1 VTVEETIHGPPEALR
16 RRKSA
21 RPALN
26 FFRDVEPFFLG
37 EPIRYVDAGAHR
49 GTVFATLVDSGL
61 VLGEAHLIEPNPR
74 AFAALEETVARLAPE
89 APVHC
94 HARALD
100 RAPGRLRLHESDT
113 MTRVIGA
120 GMAEPTPAPEDLRP
134 GDVFEVEATTLDA
147 LAGGFDKPQIG
158 ILKID
163 VEGHEANVLA
173 GAAHL
178 LETQAIDLIYLEV
191 GLDPEGTQ
199 QSYYRPLEDRL
210 RSHGYRLFRVY
221 EQKNEWIVDSPLLRR
236 ANFAFMAG
244 NFATRRPYRLSRAL
258 LAARREVNQ
267 LGTLHQAGQKTRT
280 TLEARLEEREVAIAA
295 LREQV
300 EAERRAR
307 EEAIAALQEQAE
319 AEQRA
324 REEAIAALREQAAER
339 AKSERR
345 AREAAQDAEAA
356 LRREHEALLRY
367 ARELERRHQDML
379 GSETWLAMEPI
390 RRTIRFL
397 TGKRPPKPFR
407 PQLSDR
413 WAGGARPAPK
423 SSAKTSAK
431 RETNADGHA
440 EQLVTLANRRDY
452 PALLS
457 YHTKFAE
464 SEQLDASFFLCRFA
478 RLLALKRLSAFD
490 AAVAIHDEIA
500 GRFGKKGDWLL
511 GAFGANTYQRYVI
524 DASTALSRVG
534 RRDAAL
540 ALIDDALPRLKAP
553 AALLQHRAEFLWPYD
568 PAAARADLAAA
579 AAKDALKS
587 PYLLLGAY
595 LDMCASGPGSEVTL
609 AAQLDAHPQMGLVAA
624 AAAATCGDYA
634 TYRRWLNQHF
644 AAQGLREP
652 LPPEAE
658 RFAFEALDPGGEVSR
673 DGPLVSVVMTTFNSA
688 ATLGYALGSIRG
700 QTHGALEVLVVD
712 DGSAD
717 GTRALLAEM
726 AAADPR
732 IRILLNEEN
741 VGTYVAKNRAIAE
754 AQGVYVTLHDSDD
767 WAHPERI
774 ARHVAAMETTPILAA
789 TRSEWLR
796 LDPSGRP
803 QFRRWGAKFQ
813 HPNPASTFLR
823 RSAIEAAGYFDS
835 VRYGAD
841 SEYWFRLNRLFPG
854 RAKGLPLCLGL
865 GAIRAES
872 LTQSGVGAMDVENY
886 APTRGAYAAAYLDW
900 HVTTHPATLKLPPR
914 LSQRPFPAPAEMVVP
929 PPADT
934 SQSASAH
941 PEFMFGIS
949 LASAQVS
956 TDWVRTQELLGH
968 TLRSLLNQS
977 DPRFTVVI
985 CGHERPCLPEIDDPR
1000 VLFVESDRPPPK
1012 NSSGFRGDKMR
1023 KRRIIGS
1030 ILRARGGGYFFP
1042 LDADDLVHRDV
1053 VAHVRTGDNR
1063 KGYLIE
1069 KGYVLDYA
1077 NQVLGT
1083 IPGAWS
1089 VSFDRSCGSSAVIWF
1104 TADELPIDGE
1114 NDPELYFNL
1123 FQSHAYW
1130 PLVAE
1135 EFGRRLDPL
1144 PFAGGV
1150 YVVNHAQNLSF
1161 RLQRKG
1167 VRTENIVRAIS
1178 AHRVE
1183 NATAIL
1189 GNNFGYA
1196 FRAAA
1201 TANRPAQEAA
1211 S

>member
-1 VTVEETIHGPPEALR
+1 VTVEERIQRPPEASR
-16 RRKSA
+16 RRRTG

-26 FFRDVEPFFLG
+26 FFRDVEAFFLG
-37 EPIRYVDAGAHR
+37 EPIRYVDAGAHSGR
-49 GTVFATLVDSGL
+49 VFAALLDSGIT
-61 VLGEAHLIEPNPR
+61 LGEAHLIEPNPR
-74 AFAALEETVARLAPE
+74 SFAALEQTVASLAPT
-89 APVHC
+89 APTHC
-94 HARALD
+94 HPLALG
-100 RAPGRLRLHESDT
+100 RAPGRLRLRAEDT
-113 MTRVIGA
+113 MTRVLGPAGA
-120 GMAEPTPAPEDLRP
+120 HAAAGAPAGVPDSAALQP
-134 GDVFEVEATTLDA
+134 GQVFEAEATTLDA
-147 LAGGFDKPQIG
+147 LAAGFDKPQIG
-158 ILKID
+158 ILKLD
-163 VEGHEANVLA
+163 VEGFEDEVLA

-178 LETQAIDLIYLEV
+178 LETQAIDLIYTEV
-191 GLDPEGTQ
+191 GLDPAGSQ
-199 QSYYRPLEDRL
+199 QTYYRLLEDRL
-210 RSHGYRLFRVY
+210 RAHGYRLFRVY

-244 NFATRRPYRLSRAL
+244 NFAARRPYRLSRAL
-258 LAARREVNQ
+258 LTTRREVAR
-267 LGTLHQAGQKTRT
+267 LETLDRAGQEKRAA
-280 TLEARLEEREVAIAA
+280 LEARLAERDAAIAA
-295 LREQV
+295 LRAQI
-300 EAERRAR
+300 AERADTERQVR
-307 EEAIAALQEQAE
+307 EAAQNAEAALK
-319 AEQRA
+319 
-324 REEAIAALREQAAER
+324 ALREQSAEQ
-339 AKSERR
+339 ATAERR
-345 AREAAQDAEAA
+345 AREAAQNAEAA
-356 LRREHEALLRY
+356 LRHDHEALLRY

-397 TGKRPPKPFR
+397 TGKRPPKPFS

-413 WAGGARPAPK
+413 WARGARPASKP
-423 SSAKTSAK
+423 SAKTSAK
-431 RETNADGHA
+431 RETNPADGHAERRVA

-464 SEQLDASFFLCRFA
+464 SEQLDASFFLRRFA

-490 AAVAIHDEIA
+490 AAVAIQDEIA
-500 GRFGKKGDWLL
+500 GRFSKKGDWLL
-511 GAFGANTYQRYVI
+511 GVFGANAYQRYVI

-579 AAKDALKS
+579 AAKDTLKS

-595 LDMCASGPGSEVTL
+595 LDVCASGLGAEATL

-624 AAAATCGDYA
+624 AAAATGGDYA

-700 QTHGALEVLVVD
+700 QTHGALEILVVD
-712 DGSAD
+712 DGSTD

-823 RSAIEAAGYFDS
+823 RSAIETAGYFDS

-914 LSQRPFPAPAEMVVP
+914 LSQRPFPAPPEMVVP

-934 SQSASAH
+934 SQSAAAH

-956 TDWVRTQELLGH
+956 TDWVRTQEVLGH

-1023 KRRIIGS
+1023 KRRIAGS

-1053 VAHVRTGDNR
+1053 VAHVRAGDNR

-1069 KGYVLDYA
+1069 KGYVLDYG
-1077 NQVLGT
+1077 NRVLAP

-1167 VRTENIVRAIS
+1167 VRIENIVRAIAQNRIDEANS
-1178 AHRVE
+1178 
-1183 NATAIL
+1183 IL
-1189 GNNFGYA
+1189 GEGFGLA
-1196 FRAAA
+1196 F
-1201 TANRPAQEAA
+1201 
-1211 S
+1211 